1 MQSKAYECCKRLLMK
16 NNVLGKRYSCKYT
29 KQVPV
34 PIYTADRE
42 GENRYN
48 SAGILA

>member
-1 MQSKAYECCKRLLMK
+1 MQSKAHERCKRLLMK
-16 NNVLGKRYSCKYT
+16 NNVLGKRYSYKYT

-34 PIYTADRE
+34 PIILPIE
-42 GENRYN
+42 KGENRYN